1 MATKSITKDVYIK
14 DKALCRGLIRALESA
29 EKKSAQ
35 KVIFSK
41 KVTEAKGDQIKE
53 LFGDK

>member
-35 KVIFSK
+35 KVVFSK